1 MAEEKFLKEDLIN
14 LRRELGLT
22 QQEMADALDM
32 ALRSYQ
38 AIEGGESEYRFIHR
52 LAVERVALAVAVD
65 KKAPMLA
72 PFAVR
77 RDALELVRLGENS
90 GNPAF
95 LRENRPAKQAPRT
108 DDEYSE
114 FRAAYGVVG
123 ELVLLTTALDQ
134 QLNHVLIGV
143 LHLSDSPLL
152 ESVVSTLDMV
162 RKIEMLK
169 ARAIHITK
177 ANWKKPLV
185 SYLENLERVSKWR
198 NIVSHTPLIPDDKHG
213 AIFMP
218 TAAAKLLKNL
228 QLGEHP
234 SAKRIPISDVK
245 AQIKIGESSL
255 FAGQELLLNFKRM
268 NEERRKRYGK

>member
-1 MAEEKFLKEDLIN
+1 MAEEQFLKEDLID
-14 LRRELGLT
+14 LRKDLGLT

-72 PFAVR
+72 PPPVR
-77 RDALELVRLGENS
+77 RDALELVRLGENT

-95 LRENRPAKQAPRT
+95 LRENRAVKQSPST
-108 DDEYSE
+108 NEEYVE
-114 FRAAYGVVG
+114 FRGAYSVVG
-123 ELVLLTTALDQ
+123 ELVLLTTAIDQ
-134 QLNHVLIGV
+134 QLNHVLINV
-143 LHLSDSPLL
+143 LHLTDSPLL

-169 ARAIHITK
+169 ARANHITQ

-185 SYLENLERVSKWR
+185 SYLDKLERVSKWR
-198 NIVSHTPLIPDDKHG
+198 NIVCHTPLIPDDKHG
-213 AIFMP
+213 AIFTP
-218 TAAAKLLKNL
+218 TAAAKLLKQL
-228 QLGEHP
+228 QLCEHP
-234 SAKRIPISDVK
+234 STKRIPISEIK
-245 AQIKIGESSL
+245 PQIKIGEAAL
-255 FAGQELLLNFKRM
+255 FDGQDLLLNFKRA
-268 NEERRKRYGK
+268 NEERQKRYGK